1 MLSINKLA
9 YELVEKLLAKPEYY
23 RVGVEKLP
31 SGATVIDTGLEAHG
45 GYEAGLMPTR
55 IAMGGAGPAELGS
68 AAFGGLMLPTV
79 VVATDHPAVALFG
92 AQLAGWTIKPEG
104 YTAFGSGPARALA
117 QKPKKVFA
125 KIEYKDEADVAVLLL
140 ETEKKPPDSAA
151 HFIAKACSVEPENV
165 YMLLT
170 TGTSM
175 AGMTQ
180 ISGRIVE
187 TGLFRLDVLGLDL
200 KKVKYGCGYAPIMP
214 VHPDGGKAMGR
225 AEDALTYG
233 GVTAYIVDEEEDVLK
248 EMAEKA
254 PSTNCSDYGKSSFE
268 IYSAVN
274 FDFTKIDPALF
285 APAVVTLTCAKTG
298 ASFTYGE
305 INSEIVKSSV
315 ES

>member
-1 MLSINKLA
+1 M
-9 YELVEKLLAKPEYY
+9 
-23 RVGVEKLP
+23 
-31 SGATVIDTGLEAHG
+31 T
-45 GYEAGLMPTR
+45 TR
-55 IAMGGAGPAELGS
+55 IAMGGAGTAELGY
-68 AAFGGLMLPTV
+68 ADFGGLMLPTV

-140 ETEKKPPDSAA
+140 ETELKPPDSAA
-151 HFIAKACSVEPENV
+151 HFIAEACSVKPEDV

-233 GVTAYIVDEEEDVLK
+233 GVTAYIVDEEEDVLR

-274 FDFTKIDPALF
+274 FDFTQIDPALF

-298 ASFTYGE
+298 ASFTCGE
-305 INSEIVKSSV
+305 INSDIVKSSV